1 MISKF
6 IELTVSQGNYNAKYL
21 AFVRKENIVSVIQDD
36 LGEKYP
42 SIKISLV
49 NGDMLNVWGYN
60 ANEFIELI
68 TE

>member
-60 ANEFIELI
+60 AKEFIELI

>member
-1 MISKF
+1 MRSKF
-6 IELTVSQGNYNAKYL
+6 IELKVSQGNYNAKYL

-60 ANEFIELI
+60 AKEFIELI

>member
-6 IELTVSQGNYNAKYL
+6 IELTVSQGNYNTKYL

-60 ANEFIELI
+60 AKEFIELI